1 MVRKNASDRWPVTET
16 SRLSD
21 RFPGAKMQN
30 PSVLLLLCLTVS
42 GVHTLTLAQSRPAS
56 SGASPSSTGVRQVA
70 YLKASNVE
78 ANDHF
83 GNGGTLEGH
92 GVSLSGDGSTLAV
105 SAPYESSGAKGVN
118 GDQNDNSVYSSGA
131 VYIFVQKNGAWSQQA
146 YIKPSNPGLSYRFG
160 HMVSLSQD
168 GNTLA
173 VSAHF
178 EASATKG
185 INGDQTDKS
194 IPQAGAVY
202 VFTRTGT
209 TWIQQ
214 AYIKASNTGEKGAGK
229 QPSKGDQFGF
239 AISLSADGNTLAAG
253 AISEDSNAKGIN
265 GDQNDNSAV
274 SSGAVYVYTR
284 SGTAWSQ
291 QAYVKASNT
300 DANNLFGYSVGLSAD
315 GNTMAVSAYDE
326 GGGSREINGPQDK
339 GRRGSG
345 AIYVFTRTGTNWAQ
359 SAYLKAS
366 NAEPE
371 DSLGYEIAISQD
383 GNTIAGGAAD
393 EDCFTPGINPTG
405 CDNDYKTDTSTGA
418 VYIFVRDGG
427 KWTQQAFIKS
437 SHPNKEDWFGSRLNI
452 SGDGNTLAVGA
463 QLENGASK
471 GINGNQ
477 ADLSAEDS
485 GAIYLF
491 TRSGTT
497 WTQKA
502 YVKAS
507 NAEAYDEF
515 GSAMALSRDGQLMAV
530 GARSEASASKGIN
543 GDMNDN
549 SAMGAG
555 ALYIFSIQ

>member
-1 MVRKNASDRWPVTET
+1 
-16 SRLSD
+16 
-21 RFPGAKMQN
+21 MQK

-42 GVHTLTLAQSRPAS
+42 GVLTLAVAQSRPAA
-56 SGASPSSTGVRQVA
+56 SGASASSAGVRQVA
-70 YLKASNVE
+70 YLKASNTE

-118 GDQNDNSVYSSGA
+118 GDQKDNSVYSSGA
-131 VYIFVQKNGAWSQQA
+131 VYIFVQKNGVWSQQA

-178 EASATKG
+178 EASATKA

-209 TWIQQ
+209 TWSQQ
-214 AYIKASNTGEKGAGK
+214 AYIKASNTGEKGVGK

-239 AISLSADGNTLAAG
+239 SISLSADGNTLAAG
-253 AISEDSNAKGIN
+253 AISEDSSAKGIN
-265 GDQNDNSAV
+265 GDQNDNSLV
-274 SSGAVYVYTR
+274 SSGAVYVFTR

-326 GGGSREINGPQDK
+326 GGGSREINGLQDK

-345 AIYVFTRTGTNWAQ
+345 AIYVFTRTGTSWAQ
-359 SAYLKAS
+359 TAYLKAS

-393 EDCFTPGINPTG
+393 EDCFAAGINPPG

-463 QLENGASK
+463 QLENGGSK

-491 TRSGTT
+491 TRTGTT

-515 GSAMALSRDGQLMAV
+515 GSAMALSRDGKLMAV
-530 GARSEASASKGIN
+530 GARSEASASKGVN